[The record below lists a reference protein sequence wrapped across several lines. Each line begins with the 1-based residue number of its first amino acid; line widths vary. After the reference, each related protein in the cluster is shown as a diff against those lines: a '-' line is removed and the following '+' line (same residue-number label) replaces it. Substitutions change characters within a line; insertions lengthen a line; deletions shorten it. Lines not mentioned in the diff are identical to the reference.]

1 MSVTDTSRKRAGWQL
16 LLVVGAV
23 VVLLLVLVAPAAALV
38 DRDYISGLVYLDAN
52 ENGVW
57 DPGEEGYAGEYGV
70 LKEGDDWVWRH
81 RGTTVTF
88 TSIGGGPN
96 DPFVVESA
104 PTRDMEDHESDGDIC
119 TRQDLEKSLDEG
131 YTAERPCEGTFGM
144 ISWAD
149 DITWEVT
156 IVVPEGY
163 KLTSDST
170 LQFRSGEEV
179 PACDF
184 GIISV
189 GG

>member
-1 MSVTDTSRKRAGWQL
+1 MSVIDTSRKRARWQIL
-16 LLVVGAV
+16 LGLGAV
-23 VVLLLVLVAPAAALV
+23 VMLMLVLVAPASALV

-57 DPGEEGYAGEYGV
+57 DAGEEGYAGEYGV
-70 LKEGDDWVWRH
+70 AKEGDEWVWRH

-88 TSIGGGPN
+88 TSVGSGPGAY
-96 DPFVVESA
+96 VVESA
-104 PTRDMEDHESDGDIC
+104 PTRDMEDHESDGNIC
-119 TRQDLEKSLDEG
+119 TRQDLKKALDEG

-156 IVVPEGY
+156 IDVPEGY
-163 KLTSDST
+163 ALTSDST
-170 LQFRSGEEV
+170 LTFRTGEDV

-184 GIISV
+184 GIVAV
-189 GG
+189 GE